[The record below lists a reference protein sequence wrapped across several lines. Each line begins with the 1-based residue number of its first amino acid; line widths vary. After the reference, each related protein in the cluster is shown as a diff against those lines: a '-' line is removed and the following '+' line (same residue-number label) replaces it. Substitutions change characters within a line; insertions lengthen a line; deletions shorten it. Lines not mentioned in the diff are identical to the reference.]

1 MTTPSLPADDQRTEL
16 LRGIATDAPEVIRCA
31 QLTFLESLFALFGIP
46 GTHLYHAA
54 SKIDHFLFRYISLK
68 TR

>member
-1 MTTPSLPADDQRTEL
+1 MATPSLPVNDQRITL

-31 QLTFLESLFALFGIP
+31 QLTFLETLFALFGIP
-46 GTHLYHAA
+46 GIHLYYAA
-54 SKIDHFLFRYISLK
+54 NKINHFIFRYKDLP